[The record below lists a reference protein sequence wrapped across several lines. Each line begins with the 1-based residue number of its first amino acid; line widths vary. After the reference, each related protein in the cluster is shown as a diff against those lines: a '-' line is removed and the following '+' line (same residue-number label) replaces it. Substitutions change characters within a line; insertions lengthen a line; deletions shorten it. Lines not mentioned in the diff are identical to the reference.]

1 MGRLNMSETNN
12 TKTAVY
18 TDKCFAKLIL
28 NNKIL
33 RANDKLHPASLKN
46 WRRIFAGTDE
56 TYVGKDGKERK
67 INSLIG
73 IEIVD
78 YDKNKTSGEKTGNSL
93 EYNLSPEN
101 IKTIS
106 KNIERGLNYSGV
118 LFSDMKTHSFVKRQD
133 GKGEVISFELKR
145 EPVMSNGAK
154 SKYPYAIT
162 IKKGWATLLSE
173 GVGYSGKSY
182 EQDSYLVVR
191 LTYAD
196 ITAFFDK
203 ILDGIEIFKIVEGSN
218 LRRKGVQYEFELQSN
233 NKT

>member
-1 MGRLNMSETNN
+1 MAEMF
-12 TKTAVY
+12 

-33 RANDKLHPASLKN
+33 RANDKLYPASLKN

-56 TYVGKDGKERK
+56 TYRTKDGKERK
-67 INSLIG
+67 LTSLIG

-78 YDKNKTSGEKTGNSL
+78 YDKNKSSGEKTGNSL
-93 EYNLSPEN
+93 EYNLSPDN
-101 IKTIS
+101 IKSIS

-118 LFSDMKTHSFVKRQD
+118 IFSDMKTHSFVKRQD
-133 GKGEVISFELKR
+133 GKGEVLSFEIKR
-145 EPVMSNGAK
+145 EPVMSNGVK

-162 IKKGWATLLSE
+162 IKKGWAFLMEE
-173 GVGYSGKSY
+173 GVGYNGKSY

-196 ITAFFDK
+196 IVAFFDK
-203 ILDGIEIFKIVEGSN
+203 IIDGIEIFKIVEGSN
-218 LRRKGVQYEFELQSN
+218 LRRKGIQYEIEQAAKKQN
-233 NKT
+233 

>member
-1 MGRLNMSETNN
+1 MSETM
-12 TKTAVY
+12 Y

-33 RANDKLHPASLKN
+33 RANDKLYPASLKN

-56 TYVGKDGKERK
+56 TYMTKDGKERK
-67 INSLIG
+67 LNSLIG

-78 YDKNKTSGEKTGNSL
+78 YDKKKTSGEKTGNSL

-101 IKTIS
+101 IKAIT
-106 KNIERGLNYSGV
+106 KNIERGLNFSGV
-118 LFSDMKTHSFVKRQD
+118 LFSDIKTHSFAKRAD
-133 GKGEVISFELKR
+133 GKGEVLSFELKR

-162 IKKGWATLLSE
+162 IKKGWAFLMDE
-173 GVGYSGKSY
+173 GVGYKGNSY

-196 ITAFFDK
+196 VTAFFDK

-218 LRRKGVQYEFELQSN
+218 LRRRGIQYEIEQKLEQKQ

>member
-1 MGRLNMSETNN
+1 MAEMF
-12 TKTAVY
+12 

-33 RANDKLHPASLKN
+33 RANDKLYPASLKN

-56 TYVGKDGKERK
+56 TYRTKDGKQRK
-67 INSLIG
+67 LTSLIG

-78 YDKNKTSGEKTGNSL
+78 YDKSKSSGEKTGNSL
-93 EYNLSPEN
+93 EYNLSPDN
-101 IKTIS
+101 IKAIS

-118 LFSDMKTHSFVKRQD
+118 IFSDMKTHSFVKRQD
-133 GKGEVISFELKR
+133 GKGEVLSFEIKR
-145 EPVMSNGAK
+145 EPVMSNGVK

-162 IKKGWATLLSE
+162 IKKGWAFLMEE
-173 GVGYSGKSY
+173 GVGYNGKSY

-196 ITAFFDK
+196 IVAFFDK
-203 ILDGIEIFKIVEGSN
+203 IIDGIEIFKIVEGSN
-218 LRRKGVQYEFELQSN
+218 LRRRGIQYEIEQATKKQN
-233 NKT
+233 